1 MKKVQFFLTGGLL
14 LISLVISTVDT
25 SAQTFIGTNAPGA
38 ATNYSFTVGV
48 GATNLSLIISNAP
61 ATYSYLRLAKGR
73 TPTDTD
79 FDFISRL
86 NGATNRINLQSPEFV
101 VTNYGLRV
109 STPAGSTTHA
119 FSVVLTTNRTDLR
132 TAAYPVLKPLAF
144 TTTGVLTNGAG
155 LDAFHYFQV
164 DMPTNL
170 PGWRIVL
177 NTTNANANL
186 YVRRGALPTTGAY
199 DYLSSGQPVDT
210 IILDSTLATSNTY
223 FLGVHLP
230 AGAATN
236 CNYTLSTE
244 IGWLNTLTWDPGTTD
259 SGTQV
264 FTNQSATGGDYYFK
278 ITTLN
283 TANSAWRTALKVISG
298 EADVYL
304 RASTPP
310 QTNSYSYASTRVG
323 SDGLVLAQGVHWA
336 VAQDWYITVH
346 ATPGAQW
353 TLLTGEA
360 YVQQLPAL
368 AADASSGAN
377 ATIGPEGMRFFKTT
391 ISPGTLAWRLNLSGL
406 TNTILVHN
414 SKAPYPYSCAG
425 CGYYDWSGPG
435 QMLLV
440 PNYLN
445 IGNQY
450 IVGVIGNPGLNFTL
464 DSRQQP
470 VTDLAFNTVTNVT
483 TTTYGYVTYRV
494 QVPVQQIA
502 WQINTT
508 PTSGDPNI
516 AIRLNNVPNE
526 YVNDAFS
533 ELSGSVGDSV
543 TMVPPV
549 LSDGTYYITVYG
561 APSFTCTLTN
571 GQPVITDVSYVFQIT
586 NDAPAR
592 AGWRFYRVANVA
604 EQLGTYG
611 WGLELSNQVAGTEI
625 ALRRN
630 AVPSRWNR
638 RNCTAN
644 CTSSSAQAYLD
655 YSGTGGFL
663 QRPGHQAD
671 IWYIG
676 VYQPATA
683 LGNFVLSGQELTA
696 TPLSFDGGGSFQAV
710 TNQPAGKFK
719 YFIFNVPANALGWDL
734 RLTNITSGDPYL
746 TICRDR
752 LPYDLGTHE
761 YNNGY
766 GWYYPWTYTTW
777 PSGYSWGAAYDWTGY
792 YWNSS
797 GTANYYGK
805 LLAMGR
811 NNPLEAGTYYIGVK
825 DNGGAVPISY
835 TLVSRGINTNG
846 MSIPVVD
853 LAFNGGVVA
862 NSSLP
867 AREAAYYRLQI
878 PTNTPSWKLRLAVTN
893 GEAMLL
899 IQKDYLPNVV
909 GGSGVSTSIGGGR
922 KLQKL
927 GDEHYLLLPDST
939 VQTNIPAGTYY
950 LAVISEGMNPAPG
963 GYIGTNNCG
972 YVLTSYGV
980 ALTNQLG
987 NLTAAGPDI
996 GTADTLQGGEIKF
1009 YQFTVSPG
1017 VLAMEVR
1024 LNNRTANPTMSL
1036 RPDGL
1041 LVTTVVGYGRD
1052 LGQNY
1057 TWQNDNIINI
1067 ATPQAGTYTIAVQA
1081 NTFGSTYS
1089 NATYNVVV
1097 HPVTSSPVTFDGG
1110 IVNATGHTNTVWRF
1124 YEFTVPSNT
1133 FGWDIRLTNTVGSP
1147 QLVVCRDLAPNGLYT
1162 GVYQY
1167 YGWYYPWTYTTWPSS
1182 NQWAASYDWTG
1193 ATYDA
1198 NGTNRVGQIL
1208 AMGKNNPLEP
1218 GHYYAGV
1225 YSSTPTTPG
1234 NMSYTLLSRGIGTN
1248 LSIPIYDLPYLGSVS
1263 GTNIPPREAV
1273 YYKVQVPAGQASW
1286 KLKLV
1291 ATNSEALMVIQ
1302 KDFLPNIV
1310 SGGSSPVQFAGG
1322 RKLQRGGD
1330 EIFTQ
1335 LPRSSPY
1342 EATITNGT
1350 YYIAVVSQ
1358 GMNPNTPYGYVG
1370 TNNSS
1375 YTLYSYGPV
1384 ATNHLGTVDPSGVTD
1399 LTTNDAVEGTDFKYY
1414 SFTVPPGTL
1423 SLEVHLENRVANPYM
1438 SLRADRDLPS
1448 PTDAISF
1455 SDGHGYTWQHDSLIN
1470 LTSPAITN
1478 YTLCVQARPYVS
1490 GYSNASYTIRIH
1502 ALGLTPVA
1510 FDGGTNRVT
1519 NQPASTWK
1527 YFTFTVPPNA
1537 FGWDLRLTN
1546 ITSGDPRLSIRRDVL
1561 PDSLGTHGE
1570 LSGYGWYYPWT
1581 SSSWASSNQWAVDYD
1596 WTSAYYNYNGSNS
1609 YGTVFQCGLGNP
1621 LSPGNYIVGVIN
1633 GGGSAPMNYTILSR
1647 GIGTNFSIPIF
1658 NLPFNGSVTNNGLA
1672 VREAAYYKVT
1682 VPPNQPN
1689 WKLRLAATSG
1699 EALMEIQKDFLPSV
1713 TPGGTSPAQLAGGR
1727 RLQKA
1732 GNEHF
1737 LQLPQAGQSVI
1748 PGGTYYILVASQ
1760 GQNPNTPYSYT
1771 GSNSCNFV
1779 LSSLGSLGYSNLGTI
1794 SATEAAR
1801 TNSLESGEIK
1811 VYQFTAPVAL
1821 AALEVRLTDKIGN
1834 PYMRLVQSSNAP
1846 SGQFSYG
1853 YDYGENPPWTH
1864 GSIITIPN
1872 YSAGFYSLNVQ
1883 ADTIND
1889 ASYAVRV
1896 RLLTATNLAFDR
1908 TLSSP
1913 VLTNVASGTLADLQR
1928 TYFQVTVPA
1937 NFNGQ
1942 PVIGWKL
1949 TLDHTQGNP
1958 RVRVRKDL
1966 LPDDNYYVGNEP
1978 YNTEQAI
1985 IVPPFL
1991 TPGTWYVEV
2000 QGQGPTQYTLTSSA
2014 LVTERPAWI
2023 MPAVGGSVTTPGLP
2037 AGGPVFGDT
2046 GIATN
2051 GVPLPADQ
2059 GTDLE
2064 QGKFHY
2070 YAIVVPSNNVGV
2082 LRTRLD
2088 AISGDPNLYIRTG
2101 GAPTLSHYLNGDNGA
2116 YMYERY
2122 LTANVGSEYGN
2133 WVPLDGKYELQL
2145 TPGTWYIAVQAA
2157 GNSNVRYRL
2166 ITSGGVVTDLAHD
2179 GVPLIGQTLA
2189 AGDFRYYRVLIPTNA
2204 PVSWS
2209 PTFAQTLGD
2218 VVMYVRDITPP
2229 GQGGYTTD
2237 YRHWQTDNKNFG
2249 PYTAYDPP
2257 TTYNF
2262 NTPPVR
2268 PGSYYYLGFRAV
2280 NDATFSVSSTTNAS
2294 VINYTNVIA
2303 FYGGSVTNVIPAN
2316 GVLKYRIDVPAD
2328 ARRWIHTSTHSN
2340 TVWLYLEQGTIPK
2353 PPSEYHWSSGGAA
2366 NSTLN
2371 QQLYNSTW
2379 PWLPAYRYYLFVTNN
2394 TALAQNFVF
2403 NMNGQNAAT
2412 DDYDGD
2418 GLPDSWELAC
2428 WPSIYSYSGT
2438 SDPDNDGV
2446 SNTEEYL
2453 EGTTAC
2459 NSNSYRPRLLVNS
2472 IGGNVT
2478 RHPVGSA
2485 TLTPPKVSYLLN
2497 EAVQLTATP
2506 SPGYTFLSWSGDASG
2521 TANPLN
2527 VVMTTNKNITA
2538 AFGITNN
2545 SGADYQFQLNL
2556 ASSVGAPPNLQNI
2569 GAGNTY
2575 VGETVDACGQL
2586 VLQFP
2591 LHNGVRLQPTTGV
2604 IPTNIYTIV
2613 MLFRLDQTNSYRR
2626 LIDFKAGTTGNGL
2639 YVYNGQ
2645 LYFYPFVAG
2654 PAPRIPAGPYA
2665 QVVLTRDSSSNV
2677 VGYVNGQQQFSF
2689 VDSGGDGVLSGANDL
2704 RFFKDYTGVN
2714 ESAGA
2719 VARIR
2724 LYAAAMT
2731 PAQVALLDRTT
2742 CGGVPRFLQPY
2753 FFTNVLQLPVTSV
2766 IPALTYRVLA
2776 STNLT
2781 TWSSISTGTPAA
2793 NFHLFVDPKSSNYI
2807 NRYYRLVTP

>member
-1 MKKVQFFLTGGLL
+1 MKRLHILAPASLSFLTLL
-14 LISLVISTVDT
+14 LLTSHL
-25 SAQTFIGTNAPGA
+25 SAQVFSGTNAPGA
-38 ATNYSFTVGV
+38 ATNYSFTVGAA
-48 GATNLSLIISNAP
+48 ATNLSLVISNAP

-86 NGATNRINLQSPEFV
+86 NGATNQINLQNPEFAA
-101 VTNYGLRV
+101 TNYGLRV
-109 STPAGSTTHA
+109 STHAGSTSHA
-119 FSVVLTTNRTDLR
+119 FTVALTTNRTDMR
-132 TAAYPVLKPLAF
+132 SAAYPVLKPVVF

-155 LDAFHYFQV
+155 LGAFHYFQV
-164 DMPTNL
+164 DVPTNM

-177 NTTNANANL
+177 NTTNAGADL
-186 YVRRGALPTTGAY
+186 YVRRGAIPTTGTY
-199 DYLSSGQPVDT
+199 DYLSSGQPIDT
-210 IILDSTLATSNTY
+210 IVLDNTLATSNTY
-223 FLGVHLP
+223 FLGVYLP
-230 AGAATN
+230 VGAATN

-244 IGWLNTLTWDPGTTD
+244 IGWLNTLTWDPGTAD

-264 FTNQSATGGDYYFK
+264 FTNQSPTGGDYFFK
-278 ITTLN
+278 ITTQN

-323 SDGLVLAQGVHWA
+323 SDGFVLEQNVHWA
-336 VAQDWYITVH
+336 VNQDWYITVH

-360 YVQQLPAL
+360 YVQQLPSL
-368 AADASSGAN
+368 AADASSGTN

-391 ISPGTLAWRLNLSGL
+391 ISPGTLAWRLNLGGL
-406 TNTILVHN
+406 TNTMMVHN
-414 SKAPYPYSCAG
+414 SKAPYLYSCAG

-445 IGNQY
+445 IGSQY
-450 IVGVIGNPGLNFTL
+450 IVGIIGNPGLTFTL

-470 VTDLAFNTVTNVT
+470 VTDLAFNISTNVT
-483 TTTYGYVTYRV
+483 ATSYGYVTYRV
-494 QVPVQQIA
+494 QVPIQQIA

-508 PTSGDPNI
+508 PTTGDPNI

-571 GQPVITDVSYVFQIT
+571 GQPVITDVNYTFQIT

-604 EQLGTYG
+604 QQLGTYG

-630 AVPSRWNR
+630 AVPSRWNY
-638 RNCTAN
+638 RNCTADCN
-644 CTSSSAQAYLD
+644 SSSAQAYLD

-683 LGNFVLSGQELTA
+683 LGSFVLSGQELTA
-696 TPLSFDGGGSFQAV
+696 TPLSFDGGGSFQSV
-710 TNQPAGKFK
+710 TNQPAGKFR
-719 YFIFNVPANALGWDL
+719 YFIFNVPTNAMGWDL

-752 LPYDLGTHE
+752 LPFDLGTHD
-761 YNNGY
+761 YNAN
-766 GWYYPWTYTTW
+766 GWYYPWAYTTW
-777 PSGYSWGAAYDWTGY
+777 PSGFSWGATYDWTGY
-792 YWNSS
+792 SYNPS
-797 GTANYYGK
+797 GTYYYGK

-811 NNPLEAGTYYIGVK
+811 NNPLEAGTYYVGVK
-825 DNGGAVPISY
+825 DSGGAVPISY

-846 MSIPVVD
+846 MAIPVND

-862 NSSLP
+862 NTNLP

-899 IQKDYLPNVV
+899 IQKDYLPNVI
-909 GGSGVSTSIGGGR
+909 GGSGASTSIGGGR
-922 KLQKL
+922 KMQKL
-927 GDEHYLLLPDST
+927 GDEQYLLLPDST
-939 VQTNIPAGTYY
+939 VLTNIPAGTYY
-950 LAVISEGMNPAPG
+950 LAVISEGMNPNLST
-963 GYIGTNNCG
+963 GYIGTNGCG

-980 ALTNQLG
+980 ATTNQLG
-987 NLTAAGPDI
+987 NLTSSGPDI
-996 GTADTLQGGEIKF
+996 GMADTLLGGEIKF

-1024 LNNRTANPTMSL
+1024 LNSRTANPTMTL

-1041 LVTTVVGYGRD
+1041 LPTTIIGYGRD
-1052 LGQNY
+1052 NGQSY
-1057 TWQNDNIINI
+1057 TWQNDYFINI
-1067 ATPQAGTYTIAVQA
+1067 ATPQPGTYTIAVQA
-1081 NTFGSTYS
+1081 NTFGSIYS
-1089 NATYNVVV
+1089 NATYNVAI
-1097 HPVTSSPVTFDGG
+1097 HPVTSSPVAFDGG
-1110 IVNATGHTNTVWRF
+1110 FVNATGHTNNVWRF

-1133 FGWDIRLTNTVGSP
+1133 FGWDIRLTNTSGNP

-1162 GVYQY
+1162 GAYQY
-1167 YGWYYPWTYTTWPSS
+1167 YGWYYPQSYTTWPSS
-1182 NQWAASYDWTG
+1182 NQWAAAYDWTSWY
-1193 ATYDA
+1193 YDA
-1198 NGTNRVGQIL
+1198 NGTNRYGTIL

-1225 YSSTPTTPG
+1225 YSSSPTTAG
-1234 NMSYTLLSRGIGTN
+1234 NMSYTLVSRGIGTN
-1248 LSIPIYDLPYLGSVS
+1248 QSIPILDLPYIGSVS

-1273 YYKVQVPAGQASW
+1273 YYKVQVPTGQASW
-1286 KLKLV
+1286 KLRLV
-1291 ATNSEALMVIQ
+1291 ATNCEAMMIIQ
-1302 KDFLPNIV
+1302 KDYLPNIIP
-1310 SGGSSPVQFAGG
+1310 GSSSPTQLAGG
-1322 RKLQRGGD
+1322 RRLQRGGD

-1342 EATITNGT
+1342 EATLTNGN
-1350 YYIAVVSQ
+1350 YYIAVVSE
-1358 GMNPNTPYGYVG
+1358 GMNPNPGYSYIG
-1370 TNNSS
+1370 TNASS
-1375 YTLYSYGPV
+1375 YTLYSLGPV
-1384 ATNHLGTVDPSGVTD
+1384 VTNQLGTVDPSGNTD
-1399 LTTNDAVEGTDFKYY
+1399 LTLNDSVEGSDFKFY

-1423 SLEVHLENRVANPYM
+1423 SLEVHLDNRVANPSM
-1438 SLRADRDLPS
+1438 TLRADSDLPT
-1448 PTDAISF
+1448 PLDGISF
-1455 SDGHGYTWQHDSLIN
+1455 CDGHGYTWQHDSLIN
-1470 LTSPAITN
+1470 LVNPTITN
-1478 YTLCVQARPYVS
+1478 YTICVQARSYVS
-1490 GYSNASYTIRIH
+1490 GYSNASYTVRIH
-1502 ALGLTPVA
+1502 ALGLTPVV

-1546 ITSGDPRLSIRRDVL
+1546 ITSGDPRLSIRRENL
-1561 PDSLGTHGE
+1561 PDSLGTHADPN
-1570 LSGYGWYYPWT
+1570 YNGWYYPQT
-1581 SSSWASSNQWAVDYD
+1581 STSWLSNYQWGVDYD
-1596 WTSAYYNYNGSNS
+1596 WTSIYYTFNGSNS
-1609 YGTVFQCGLGNP
+1609 YGTVFQCGMGNP
-1621 LSPGNYIVGVIN
+1621 LTPGNYTVGVIN
-1633 GGGSAPMNYTILSR
+1633 GGGSAPMTYTIQSR
-1647 GIGTNFSIPIF
+1647 GIGTNFTIPIYDM
-1658 NLPFNGSVTNNGLA
+1658 PYNGSVTNIGLG

-1682 VPPNQPN
+1682 VPPNQKN
-1689 WKLRLAATSG
+1689 WKLRLTPTSG
-1699 EALMEIQKDFLPSV
+1699 ESMMEIQKDYLPNV
-1713 TPGGTSPAQLAGGR
+1713 TPSGTSPAQVAGGR
-1727 RLQKA
+1727 RVQKI

-1748 PGGTYYILVASQ
+1748 PGGTYYILVASE
-1760 GQNPNTPYSYT
+1760 GQNPNANYSYA
-1771 GSNSCNFV
+1771 GSNNCNFTLYSYGSLV
-1779 LSSLGSLGYSNLGTI
+1779 YSNMGNLSS
-1794 SATEAAR
+1794 TEVAR
-1801 TNSLESGEIK
+1801 TNTLESGEIK
-1811 VYQFTAPVAL
+1811 VYQFNAPAAL
-1821 AALEVRLTDKIGN
+1821 AALEIRLTDKIGN

-1846 SGQFSYG
+1846 AGQYGYG
-1853 YDYGENPPWTH
+1853 YDYGENPTWNH
-1864 GSIITIPN
+1864 NGIITIPN
-1872 YSAGFYSLNVQ
+1872 YSPGNYSLSVQ

-1889 ASYAVRV
+1889 ASYVVRA
-1896 RLLTATNLAFDR
+1896 RLLVATNLAFDR

-1913 VLTNVASGTLADLQR
+1913 VLTNVATGTLADLQR
-1928 TYFQVTVPA
+1928 TYFQVTVPT

-1942 PVIGWKL
+1942 PVVGWKL

-1966 LPDDNYYVGNEP
+1966 LPDDLGYVGNEP

-1985 IVPPFL
+1985 IVPPYL

-2000 QGQGPTQYTLTSSA
+2000 QGQGTTQFALTSSA
-2014 LVTERPAWI
+2014 LVTERPAWN

-2101 GAPTLSHYLNGDNGA
+2101 NAPTLSHYQFGDNGS

-2166 ITSGGVVTDLAHD
+2166 ITSVGVVTDLAHD

-2189 AGDFRYYRVLIPTNA
+2189 AGDFRYYRVFIPTNA
-2204 PVSWS
+2204 PVSWN

-2249 PYTAYDPP
+2249 PYTTYDPP
-2257 TTYNF
+2257 TTYTF
-2262 NTPPVR
+2262 NTPPTR

-2280 NDATFSVSSTTNAS
+2280 NDATFSVSSTTNAA

-2303 FYGGSVTNVIPAN
+2303 FYGGGVTNVIPAN
-2316 GVLKYRIDVPAD
+2316 ATLKYRIDVPAD

-2340 TVWLYLEQGTIPK
+2340 TVWLYLEQGTIPM
-2353 PPSEYHWSSGGAA
+2353 PPSEYHWNSGGAA

-2371 QQLYNSTW
+2371 QQLYSSTW

-2394 TALAQNFVF
+2394 TSLAQNFVF

-2428 WPSIYSYSGT
+2428 WPSIYSYNGT

-2446 SNTEEYL
+2446 NNAEEYL
-2453 EGTTAC
+2453 EGTTPC
-2459 NSNSYRPRLLVNS
+2459 DPNSYRPRLLVS
-2472 IGGNVT
+2472 AVGGSVT
-2478 RHPVGSA
+2478 RNPVGST
-2485 TLTPPKVSYLLN
+2485 TLTPPKVSYSLN
-2497 EAVQLTATP
+2497 SPVQLTATP
-2506 SPGYTFLSWSGDASG
+2506 SPGYSFISWNGDASS

-2527 VVMTTNKNITA
+2527 IVMNTNKNITA
-2538 AFGITNN
+2538 TFGITNN

-2556 ASSVGAPPNLQNI
+2556 NSSVGSPPALQNI
-2569 GAGNTY
+2569 GAGNIY
-2575 VGETVDACGQL
+2575 ASEAVDACSQL

-2591 LHNGVRLQPTTGV
+2591 LHNGVRLLPTTGV

-2613 MLFRLDQTNSYRR
+2613 MLFRLDQTNGWRR
-2626 LIDFKAGTTGNGL
+2626 LLDFKAASIDTGL
-2639 YVYNGQ
+2639 YVRDGRLN
-2645 LYFYPFVAG
+2645 FYPVIEATS
-2654 PAPRIPAGPYA
+2654 PNIPSGTYA
-2665 QVVLTRDSSSNV
+2665 QVVLTRDSASNV
-2677 VGYVNGQQQFSF
+2677 VAYVNGVQQFTF
-2689 VDSGGDGVLSGANDL
+2689 VDSGFSAVLTGANDL
-2704 RFFKDYTGVN
+2704 RFFKDDTTE
-2714 ESAGA
+2714 ESGGA

-2731 PAQVALLDRTT
+2731 PGQVALLDRTT
-2742 CGGVPRFLQPY
+2742 CAGVPYFLTPY
-2753 FFTNVLQLPVTSV
+2753 FFTNALQLPVTSV
-2766 IPALTYRVLA
+2766 IPSVTYRVLA
-2776 STNLT
+2776 STNLS
-2781 TWSSISTGTPAA
+2781 TWSGISTGTPAA
-2793 NFHLFVDPKSSNYI
+2793 NFHLFVDPNAHSYSN
-2807 NRYYRLVTP
+2807 RFYRLVTP